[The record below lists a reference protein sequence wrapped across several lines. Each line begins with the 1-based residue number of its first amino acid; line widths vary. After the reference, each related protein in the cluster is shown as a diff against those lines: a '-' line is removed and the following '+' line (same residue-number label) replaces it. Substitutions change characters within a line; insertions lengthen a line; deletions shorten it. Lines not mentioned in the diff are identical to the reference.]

1 MQMVVEKRTNRS
13 HKVAIDSQ
21 VLDPWAVL
29 MCWARGY
36 HHIRSDLPVLVA
48 VVVCSWPAGIAIR
61 RYDLAYRVVLTVYH
75 YYASLHHGRLMVVVV
90 VVVVVVGQLVT
101 GGRSL
106 HCGHIA
112 PCI

>member
-1 MQMVVEKRTNRS
+1 MGRVN
-13 HKVAIDSQ
+13 
-21 VLDPWAVL
+21 VLGAWVPP
-29 MCWARGY
+29 
-36 HHIRSDLPVLVA
+36 HPIR
-48 VVVCSWPAGIAIR
+48 PAGAGGGGGLLLASGIAIR